1 MINNIV
7 RLLFVEDS
15 ADDVELANR
24 ALWGDGL
31 RFVWQQVATELDLLC
46 ALRDFRPD
54 VVICDSMLPG
64 FSGQA
69 ALAVIRC
76 LSPATP
82 CISLSGVIGEDAAIR
97 SLGEGY
103 VDYVLKSNRLRL
115 GPSVRRALAE
125 ARERARALEVEAE
138 LHRLAHYDTLT
149 GLPNLARM
157 DALVRRCV
165 EAARTT
171 GRVGAVVTV
180 NLDAFRLVEE
190 GFGRTI
196 GDDVLRSVSD
206 TVIAAVKDP
215 AAIARVGGDEF
226 VIILDDLAQP
236 VDATL
241 PAQKILDAIAV
252 PRSVGSQEL
261 RITASAGVAVFPDDG
276 DEFETLLQ
284 KSSAAT
290 HDIKA
295 RTRGQLQFYSGDVTR
310 RAQRRL
316 HLESGLRKA
325 IQNGE
330 LTIHYQPQFEI
341 RSGRVCGVEAL
352 SRWTPPGGEAVAPS
366 VFIPLAEQTG
376 LIATLGSWVL
386 QKACATVKSWR
397 DSCEQTPTL
406 CINVSTQQICH
417 EFSAELARVM
427 TLTHFPAECLELEIT
442 ESVLMRSADLALA
455 CLAELK
461 RMGVRIA
468 VDDFGTGYS
477 GLNYLAQLPVDRLKL
492 DKSLVHNMTTVGRD
506 AAIVRSA
513 ISLGRELGFTVL
525 AEGVETEA
533 QLELLTELGCQQV
546 QGYLTGR
553 PACAAEARALLKKNW
568 GQRHLGRTGPIH
580 TNAQSEAHHAV

>member
-24 ALWGDGL
+24 VLWGDGL
-31 RFVWQQVATELDLLC
+31 RFVWHRVATESGVLC

-64 FSGQA
+64 FSGRD
-69 ALAVIRC
+69 ALAIILRQ
-76 LSPATP
+76 SPSTP
-82 CISLSGVIGEDAAIR
+82 CISLSGAIGEDAAIR
-97 SLGEGY
+97 SLNDGF
-103 VDYVLKSNRLRL
+103 VDYVLKSNLLRL
-115 GPSVRRALAE
+115 GPAVRRALAE

-157 DALVRRCV
+157 DALVRSCV
-165 EAARTT
+165 DTARAT

-206 TVIAAVKDP
+206 TVIAAVEDP
-215 AAIARVGGDEF
+215 AAIARVGADEF
-226 VIILDDLAQP
+226 VIVLHDLAQP
-236 VDATL
+236 LDATM

-252 PRSVGSQEL
+252 PRSVGSQEF
-261 RITASAGVAVFPDDG
+261 RITASAGVAVFPEDG

-290 HDIKA
+290 HEIKA
-295 RTRGQLQFYSGDVTR
+295 RARGRLQFYSGDVTR

-325 IQNGE
+325 IQDGE

-352 SRWTPPGGEAVAPS
+352 SRWTPPGGDTVAPS
-366 VFIPLAEQTG
+366 IFIPLAEQTG
-376 LIATLGSWVL
+376 LIAALGSWVL
-386 QKACATVKSWR
+386 QKACATVTAWR
-397 DSCEQTPTL
+397 DSCERPPTL

-427 TLTHFPAECLELEIT
+427 ALTNFPAECLELEIT
-442 ESVLMRSADLALA
+442 ESVLIQSADLALT

-461 RMGVRIA
+461 HLGVRIA

-492 DKSLVHNMTTVGRD
+492 DKSLVHNMTTIGRD

-546 QGYLTGR
+546 QGYLTAR
-553 PACAAEARALLKKNW
+553 PACAAETRALLARNW
-568 GQRHLGRTGPIH
+568 GQRNPVLAGTARTN
-580 TNAQSEAHHAV
+580 TQCEARHAV